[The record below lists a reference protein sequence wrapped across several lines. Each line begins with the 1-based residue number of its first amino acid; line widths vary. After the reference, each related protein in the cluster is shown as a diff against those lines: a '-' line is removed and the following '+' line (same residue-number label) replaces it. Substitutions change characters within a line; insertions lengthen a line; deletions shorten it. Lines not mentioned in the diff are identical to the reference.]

1 MMINDENKK
10 SLARMM
16 KSRGVY
22 IALAVCVLAAGFVS
36 YSVSRV
42 SRIPQETGTLKTTQ
56 PSTYV
61 HINERVLPGDI
72 TTFPAEITR
81 EPQTESTS
89 AAPETEAVFE
99 DAADPVEDT
108 SEAPRELSF
117 SLPVN
122 TKTGKD
128 FSMGIPVFS
137 ATMNDYRTHNGVDF
151 TADAGAPVCAIA
163 QGKVTRVANDSLFG
177 NTVTVDHGGGVVST
191 VSGLADEGLIR
202 EGADVSGETV
212 LGVVGEIPVE
222 AADGSHIHLEIR
234 VDGVL
239 QDPLAVMGF
248 SADLE

>member
-1 MMINDENKK
+1 MMINDENRK
-10 SLARMM
+10 SFARMM

-42 SRIPQETGTLKTTQ
+42 STIPQNTGTVKTTQ

-61 HINERVLPGDI
+61 HINQRVLPGDI
-72 TTFPAEITR
+72 TTFPTQPIT
-81 EPQTESTS
+81 ELQTEPTT

-99 DAADPVEDT
+99 NAADPVERT
-108 SEAPRELSF
+108 SEAPGEITY

-151 TADAGAPVCAIA
+151 TADAGASVCAIA

-191 VSGLADEGLIR
+191 ISGLADEGLIR
-202 EGADVSGETV
+202 EGAVVSNETV

-234 VDGVL
+234 VNGVL
-239 QDPLAVMGF
+239 QDPLEVMGF